1 MLSKT
6 SFGPA
11 VRRIVASAAALAVA
25 VSTLGI
31 APSAQAMTA
40 AEKKAEV
47 QSVQSKINTLNDE
60 LEGAVESYNS
70 AQIDY
75 ENATQKVD
83 EAQAKIDETQKK
95 IDGLQTRIE
104 TRAKAMYR
112 SGSMSYMEVVLG
124 SGSFDEF
131 ATTWDTL
138 NHLNAD
144 DANLVETT
152 KQTKAELE
160 QAKAELDEQKTNAED
175 ALASAASYK
184 QQIESKQAEYNN
196 LYDSLSSEYKTLLA
210 QEQEAAARA
219 QAAAAAAY
227 TPAATTKST
236 SSSSSSSSSSSKA
249 SSSSSK
255 SQAASAPAS
264 SGGGDAVS
272 RARSTLGL
280 PYVWGGVGPN
290 GYDCSGLVGYAL
302 TGSHKRR
309 WVASDFW
316 AMPAV
321 SNPQPGDVVAC
332 SNHHCGLYI
341 GNGQMIE
348 APHTGAVIR
357 ISAVRGK
364 IVRVG

>member
-6 SFGPA
+6 SFGPVA
-11 VRRIVASAAALAVA
+11 RRIVASAAALAVV
-25 VSTLGI
+25 VSTMGI
-31 APSAQAMTA
+31 APSAQAVTA

-47 QSVQSKINTLNDE
+47 QSVQSKISTLNDE

-70 AQIDY
+70 AQIAY

-95 IDGLQTRIE
+95 IDGLQARIE

-152 KQTKAELE
+152 KQSKAELE

-175 ALASAASYK
+175 ALSSAASYK

-196 LYDSLSSEYKTLLA
+196 LYNSLSSEYKTLLA

-236 SSSSSSSSSSSKA
+236 SSSNSSSSSSSKA
-249 SSSSSK
+249 SSSSSE

-302 TGSHKRR
+302 TGSHRRR

>member
-6 SFGPA
+6 SFGPV
-11 VRRIVASAAALAVA
+11 VRRIVASAAALAVV
-25 VSTLGI
+25 VSTMGV
-31 APSAQAMTA
+31 APSAQAVTA

-47 QSVQSKINTLNDE
+47 QSVQSKISTLNDE

-70 AQIDY
+70 AQIAY

-95 IDGLQTRIE
+95 IEGLQARIE

-152 KQTKAELE
+152 KQSKAELE

-175 ALASAASYK
+175 ALSSAASYK

-196 LYDSLSSEYKTLLA
+196 LYNSLSSEYKTLLA

-236 SSSSSSSSSSSKA
+236 SSSSSS

>member
-6 SFGPA
+6 SFGPV
-11 VRRIVASAAALAVA
+11 VRRIVASAAALAVV
-25 VSTLGI
+25 VSTMGI
-31 APSAQAMTA
+31 APSAQAVTA

-47 QSVQSKINTLNDE
+47 QSVQSKISTLNDE

-70 AQIDY
+70 AQIAY

-95 IDGLQTRIE
+95 IDGLQARIE

-152 KQTKAELE
+152 KQSKAELE

-175 ALASAASYK
+175 ALSSAASYE

-196 LYDSLSSEYKTLLA
+196 LYNSLSSEYKTLLA

-236 SSSSSSSSSSSKA
+236 SSSN
-249 SSSSSK
+249 SSSSK

>member
-6 SFGPA
+6 SFGPV
-11 VRRIVASAAALAVA
+11 VRRIVASAAALAVV
-25 VSTLGI
+25 VSTMGV
-31 APSAQAMTA
+31 APSAQAVTA

-47 QSVQSKINTLNDE
+47 QSVQSKISTLNDE

-70 AQIDY
+70 AQIAY

-95 IDGLQTRIE
+95 IEGLQARIE

-152 KQTKAELE
+152 KQSKAELE

-175 ALASAASYK
+175 ALSSAASYK

-196 LYDSLSSEYKTLLA
+196 LYNSLSSEYKTLLA

-236 SSSSSSSSSSSKA
+236 SSSSSS

-316 AMPAV
+316 ALPAV